1 MKTCITIVLLLSHIY
16 LFSSMT
22 NREMAIAKMVNEG
35 KGMFGYCISS
45 AQSTLAFKEYE
56 GRQRRNKNCE
66 GRHEIVSILE

>member
-1 MKTCITIVLLLSHIY
+1 
-16 LFSSMT
+16 MT

-45 AQSTLAFKEYE
+45 AQSTLAFKEYK
-56 GRQRRNKNCE
+56 GRQRRNKNYE